1 MKQVKKKAFEPQ
13 ATVRTAF
20 HASFQGLLELPY
32 DGAVGTCYIQFRIQF
47 HMSYDNTNYARSAVT
62 KTALLHCS
70 PCIIYSL

>member
-1 MKQVKKKAFEPQ
+1 MKKVLKKAFEPQ

-20 HASFQGLLELPY
+20 HASFQGLLDLPY

-62 KTALLHCS
+62 ITPCYCTAPHA
-70 PCIIYSL
+70 